1 MALSSQSAVWQA
13 IAIVTP
19 RELGAPDRHPDI
31 ALGAVQPLTRLVEI
45 VQSATI
51 ASEMEEERKSGDSTK
66 VRFNAR
72 APPASAGK

>member
-1 MALSSQSAVWQA
+1 MKNKISRFFFTESGGPLLVALSSQSAVWQA

-19 RELGAPDRHPDI
+19 RELGAPDRHPDS

-51 ASEMEEERKSGDSTK
+51 AMY
-66 VRFNAR
+66 NCI
-72 APPASAGK
+72 